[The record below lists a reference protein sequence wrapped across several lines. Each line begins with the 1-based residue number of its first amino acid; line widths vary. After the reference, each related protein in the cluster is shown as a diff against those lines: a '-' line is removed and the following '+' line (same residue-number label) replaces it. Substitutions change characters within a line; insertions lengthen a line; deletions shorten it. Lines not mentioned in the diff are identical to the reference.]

1 MKLFDLA
8 GKTALI
14 TGSSRGLGYTMA
26 AGLGNAGAAIVLN
39 GRDETSLKDAVKNL
53 MQNGIKATYKVFSV
67 NNEDEVKN
75 GIEELFAE
83 QISIDIL
90 VNNAGIGIRNK
101 LEDYK
106 LDDWNKMLVTH
117 LTGAFLVA
125 RSVVKRMIKKES
137 GKIINICSVMSELGR
152 ETTAPYAAAKGGLKM
167 LTRSMAVEWARYN
180 IQVNGI
186 GPGYFK
192 TDMTRKLADDPTFN
206 NWLINRTPARRWGD
220 PEELIGAAI
229 FLASDASSFVNGH
242 ILNVDGGL
250 MVSV

>member
-1 MKLFDLA
+1 MKLFDLS

-26 AGLGNAGAAIVLN
+26 VGLGNAGANVILN
-39 GRDETSLKDAVKNL
+39 GRDETSLTVAVDKL
-53 MQNGIKATYKVFSV
+53 KGDGIQATHKVFSV
-67 NNEDEVKN
+67 NKEEEVTN
-75 GIEELFAE
+75 GIEELLAE
-83 QISIDIL
+83 HGSIDIL
-90 VNNAGIGIRNK
+90 INNAGIGIRNR
-101 LEDYK
+101 LEDYN
-106 LDDWNKMLVTH
+106 LDDWNKMLGTH
-117 LTGAFLVA
+117 LTGSFLVA
-125 RSVVKRMIKKES
+125 RSVVKGMIKQEA